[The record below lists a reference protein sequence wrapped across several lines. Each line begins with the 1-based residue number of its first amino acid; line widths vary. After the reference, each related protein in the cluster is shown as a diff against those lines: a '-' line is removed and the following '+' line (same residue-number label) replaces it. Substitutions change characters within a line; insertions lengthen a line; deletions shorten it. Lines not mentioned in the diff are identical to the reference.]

1 MRTLWLVGMGP
12 GNPDYISPAARK
24 ALLSADVL
32 IGAERLLDQLPEG
45 ACENRHM
52 LTRAGDIIDMLAHST
67 WENAAVALS
76 GDTGM
81 FSGAKLL
88 QQRAPEALGCAVRSI
103 PAVGSASY
111 FAAALGM
118 PWQGWKTVS
127 AHGVDCD
134 VVAEVQSNPQLFLVT
149 GGSTPVQVICR
160 ILAEAGLGGTHVFV
174 GEQLSYPEEKI
185 TQGTAAELALR
196 EFHPLSVMLCLRA
209 QES

>member
-24 ALLSADVL
+24 ALLAADVL
-32 IGAERLLDQLPEG
+32 IGAERLLEQIPEG
-45 ACENRHM
+45 ASDNRHM
-52 LTRAGDIIDMLAHST
+52 LTRAADIIDLLAHST

-88 QQRAPEALGCAVRSI
+88 QERAPQALGCAVRSI

-118 PWQGWKTVS
+118 PRNGYANLLTRCF
-127 AHGVDCD
+127 G
-134 VVAEVQSNPQLFLVT
+134 QLVRKLIRYGRKFA
-149 GGSTPVQVICR
+149 
-160 ILAEAGLGGTHVFV
+160 LA
-174 GEQLSYPEEKI
+174 P
-185 TQGTAAELALR
+185 LAL
-196 EFHPLSVMLCLRA
+196 
-209 QES
+209 